1 MYLLFVLICT
11 IAIQTFKRTLCAML
25 HSTHDTVYTLHNLK
39 SSYPPITGFKTVPNQ
54 CNNNVLKI

>member
-25 HSTHDTVYTLHNLK
+25 RSTQYTRHSIH
-39 SSYPPITGFKTVPNQ
+39 IAQFKKLLSAYNWF
-54 CNNNVLKI
+54 